1 VTSPYRDRIETLAAD
16 ARADREAFEPP
27 ADPPDEER
35 AVRFLREGFGETLAV
50 YVDARSGEW
59 DRFDTDEFADLE
71 GAMNTYL
78 ELYAACY
85 GVDYDADFTV
95 REAAEALID
104 THNVVDV
111 ARVLTGVPDRDEPGA
126 GSSWPT
132 RDESGRSE
140 R

>member
-1 VTSPYRDRIETLAAD
+1 MTSPYEDRIATLATD
-16 ARADREAFEPP
+16 ARAARESFDPP
-27 ADPPDEER
+27 EDTPDEEQ
-35 AVRFLREGFGETLAV
+35 AVGFLREGFGEAVAV

-59 DRFDTDEFADLE
+59 DRFDTDEFAELE
-71 GAMNTYL
+71 AAMNTYL

-111 ARVLTGVPDRDEPGA
+111 ARVLTGVPERDQPGA

-132 RDESGRSE
+132 RDPDGTDAR
-140 R
+140 

>member
-1 VTSPYRDRIETLAAD
+1 MTSPYRDRIETLAAD
-16 ARADREAFEPP
+16 ARADREAFDPP

-35 AVRFLREGFGETLAV
+35 AMRYLREGFGETVAV

-59 DRFDTDEFADLE
+59 DRFERAEFAELE
-71 GAMNTYL
+71 AAMNTYL

-85 GVDYDADFTV
+85 GVEMDADFTV

-111 ARVLTGVPDRDEPGA
+111 ARVMTGVPERSEPGA

-132 RDESGRSE
+132 RGPGGT
-140 R
+140 